1 MWKRT
6 PTSKTVITTVPRR
19 SPRRSTVIN
28 RTREIRLRTG
38 HATIRR
44 SREERDK
51 VYIVRGSTR
60 HTRIRVGRQQQ
71 QSRVGG
77 SFDVCTSPLHR
88 RFEAWFRIAIR
99 LFEHRRKAHRRRQ
112 DCTAA
117 TNSADKRT
125 TWGDGDGPF
134 RSRPVHS
141 LAES

>member
-1 MWKRT
+1 M
-6 PTSKTVITTVPRR
+6 
-19 SPRRSTVIN
+19 
-28 RTREIRLRTG
+28 TREIRLRTS
-38 HATIRR
+38 HAKIRR

-51 VYIVRGSTR
+51 GYIVRGSTR
-60 HTRIRVGRQQQ
+60 HTRIRVVRQQH
-71 QSRVGG
+71 QSRVGD

-99 LFEHRRKAHRRRQ
+99 LFEHRRTTHRRRQ

-125 TWGDGDGPF
+125 TRGDGDGPF

-141 LAES
+141 LDES